1 MKYLAILA
9 TAAVMLLTGCATT
22 IRSDVTAFND
32 WPADLQDKSYAFEAP
47 QGADDTLEYRSYQV
61 LVGNELAKLGFRQAA
76 DGQQPKLLVG
86 MKFVTIDHP
95 VRVLQAD
102 DPFMGPYWG
111 PGYGRY
117 GWGYSR
123 WGYSR
128 WGYRPYFYDPFLYG
142 PMTIEERVRHQY
154 QRQLRITINST
165 TGRKLYDVTVQNTSL
180 VQATPHVMPALVQSA
195 FTGFPGQSGVP
206 RRVDLKIEPTT
217 QTVEA
222 PATVAGQPAPGK
234 TN

>member
-9 TAAVMLLTGCATT
+9 TAAVLLLSGCATT

-32 WPADLQDKSYAFEAP
+32 WPADLQDKTYAFEAP
-47 QGADDTLEYRSYQV
+47 QGENDTLEFRSYQV
-61 LVGNELAKLGFRQAA
+61 LVSNELAKLGFRQAGE
-76 DGQQPKLLVG
+76 GQQPKLLVG
-86 MKFVTIDHP
+86 MKYVTIDHP

-111 PGYGRY
+111 PGYGR
-117 GWGYSR
+117 

-128 WGYRPYFYDPFLYG
+128 WGYRPYFYDPFRFGSVTL
-142 PMTIEERVRHQY
+142 EERVRHQY
-154 QRQLRITINST
+154 QRELRITINTT

-195 FTGFPGQSGVP
+195 FTGFPGPSGVP

-217 QTVEA
+217 QTVE
-222 PATVAGQPAPGK
+222 QPAPAVTGQTAPAPAGAR